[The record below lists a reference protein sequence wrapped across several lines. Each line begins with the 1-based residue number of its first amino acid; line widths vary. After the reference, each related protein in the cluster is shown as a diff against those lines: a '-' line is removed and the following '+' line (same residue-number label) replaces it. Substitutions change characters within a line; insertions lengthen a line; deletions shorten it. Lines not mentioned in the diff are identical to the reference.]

1 MNSSDRVSRPRRLH
15 HAAWVTRDMEM
26 TRRFYEDVIGIPLV
40 ATWAEKNPRTGLEY
54 CHTLFEFEDRSTLAF
69 FQWGDQ
75 DENPRDQNSPGHVAF
90 ECDSNTQAQLKER
103 LEAHDYAIRVT
114 DHGYCV
120 SLYVHDPNNL
130 KLEFTVDHPD
140 SAEICTDRRER
151 AHADLKR
158 WLAGD
163 RTVNNELRDRAS
175 K

>member
-1 MNSSDRVSRPRRLH
+1 MSASKGASRPRRLH

-26 TRRFYEDVIGIPLV
+26 TRHFYEDVIGIPLV
-40 ATWAEKNPRTGLEY
+40 ATWAEKNPQTGLEY
-54 CHTLFEFEDRSTLAF
+54 CHTLFEFEDGSALAF

-75 DENPRDQNSPGHVAF
+75 AENPRDENSPGHVAF
-90 ECDSNTQAQLKER
+90 ECNPATQAAIKAR
-103 LEAHDYAIRVT
+103 LEAAGLLIRVT

-140 SAEICTDRRER
+140 CENIWMNQRKT

-158 WLAGD
+158 WLSGD
-163 RTVNNELRDRAS
+163 RRVNNDFRAH
-175 K
+175 